1 MLNVRKNGSCR
12 EKSLMQYLREKG
24 FSSDMKAASGRG
36 GALQNNAYNLEISD
50 LFPFPV
56 LPCSVRRIL
65 RCDPPFPSMIG
76 STAQDLLK
84 KLLVKDPHKRLG
96 SGPRGSEDIKA
107 HPFFKVF
114 LTAVISNSTVFFL
127 SSSFYSSIQVS
138 FICILSPSRDWTGL
152 TWHRRRCRL
161 HSSQSWKANLMLET
175 LLRSSQGWILFTLQQ
190 AHLQAPDACSRS
202 GLSVFTFIL
211 INKIWFCNKT
221 PLVSIKNINI
231 LKLGL
236 NYSEKINL

>member
-1 MLNVRKNGSCR
+1 MGHV

-36 GALQNNAYNLEISD
+36 GTENNAYNLEISD

-56 LPCSVRRIL
+56 LPSSVRRIL

-84 KLLVKDPHKRLG
+84 KLLVKDPHRRLG

-107 HPFFKVF
+107 HPFFKVL

-127 SSSFYSSIQVS
+127 SSSFYSSKYLS
-138 FICILSPSRDWTGL
+138 ICIPSPSRD
-152 TWHRRRCRL
+152 
-161 HSSQSWKANLMLET
+161 
-175 LLRSSQGWILFTLQQ
+175 
-190 AHLQAPDACSRS
+190 
-202 GLSVFTFIL
+202 
-211 INKIWFCNKT
+211 
-221 PLVSIKNINI
+221 
-231 LKLGL
+231 
-236 NYSEKINL
+236 